1 MAEEQMNILVTGGAG
16 YVGSHVVRELMETDH
31 GIITVDNLQKG
42 HEKAVLG
49 GEFYHCDL
57 ADKDRLEEIFTRH
70 NVDAVIHLAA
80 DSLVGESMDSPHKYY
95 DNNICAG
102 LVLLDIM
109 LEHGVDKFV
118 FSSTAAVYGEPENL
132 PINEE
137 DSKDPTNPYGRSK
150 LFYEEILGDYQRAY
164 DFDYISLRYFNA
176 SGAHPSGEIGE
187 NHEPETHLIPLVL
200 QTALGQREALE
211 IYGTNY
217 DTRDGTCIRDYIHV
231 SDLARAHILAV
242 EELAAGGESAIYNL
256 GSGDGFSVREVIES
270 ARKVT
275 GKNIPAEPADPRP
288 GDPPR
293 LIASSSKIKKELGWQ
308 RHYTDL
314 EEIIDTAWKWH
325 SQHPQGFADK

>member
-1 MAEEQMNILVTGGAG
+1 MNILITGGAG
-16 YVGSHVVRELMETDH
+16 YIGSHVVRELMETEH
-31 GIITVDNLQKG
+31 EIITVDNLQKG

-49 GEFYHCDL
+49 GKFYHCDL
-57 ADKDRLEEIFTRH
+57 ADKTQLVEIFTRH
-70 NVDAVIHLAA
+70 DIEAVIHLAA
-80 DSLVGESMDSPHKYY
+80 DSLVGESMENPRKYY
-95 DNNICAG
+95 NNNICVG
-102 LVLLDIM
+102 LVLLQVM
-109 LEHGVDKFV
+109 LENGVDNFV
-118 FSSTAAVYGEPENL
+118 FSSTAAVYGQPDSL
-132 PINEE
+132 PIKED
-137 DSKDPTNPYGRSK
+137 DSKQPNNPYGRSK
-150 LFYEEILGDYQRAY
+150 LFYEKILKDYQRAY
-164 DFDYISLRYFNA
+164 GINYISLRYFNA

-187 NHEPETHLIPLVL
+187 DHEPETHLIPLVL

-211 IYGTNY
+211 IYGTDY

-242 EELAAGGESAIYNL
+242 EKLAAGGESAIYNL

-275 GKNIPAEPADPRP
+275 GKNVPAEQAEPRL

-314 EEIIDTAWKWH
+314 KEIIDTAWKWH